1 MENGKYWLTLR
12 NLSKQN
18 GENKMESYNFKV
30 DLKGIIRLLSDNLYS
45 SEHVFLRELLQNA
58 ADAIAARKKAD
69 KEFREAKIT
78 VTYRRLKSGV
88 QLIFADN
95 GIGLNKEE
103 IHTFLSVIGQS
114 SKRDENVRNS
124 YIGQFGIGLLS
135 CFLVAN
141 EIKVLTRSA
150 KDEQSYQWVGKSDGS
165 YVITEPK
172 TKAEVGTQIF
182 LKLTESKAET
192 FTEQEIIRD
201 LSEYGFLITT
211 PIYFEGENEQRIVN
225 SNFIPWRQSF
235 CTADEIMHFGE
246 ELFGESFF
254 DVIPLVGEGIKG
266 YAYIS
271 TRQTSANTAN
281 HHKIFLK
288 NMFVTEDGKDIIP
301 KWAFFT
307 KCIINAE
314 DLTPTASREG
324 FTKDYKLLKLRNQ
337 IEKCIFDYFVSLS
350 QYDVRKL
357 KQLTRTHNVAIK
369 SLAVEN
375 DQIFKLFFPFLTFPT
390 NQGSLTGFQLV
401 NASKKVPVNY
411 CVEIDDFRRICPL
424 LEGTDSLLVNGG
436 YIYDANILQKLPK
449 YYKNV
454 RVQAFDEGSYENLLA
469 PPPQGL
475 LEEMETFLHFAE
487 YSLEPYHCSV
497 SLKSFSPGGLQALY
511 IQGEDALFAESMDS
525 GSLSGFFEGFDFGEE
540 QEEAGGNK
548 LYLNSNNSFIKSL
561 CRVQNEEL
569 AETIIQVIYMQAL
582 LAGHY
587 TLDGKQME
595 LMNKSLQR
603 LMEYALRGG
612 MDSGEYGA
620 GLL

>member
-1 MENGKYWLTLR
+1 MEN
-12 NLSKQN
+12 
-18 GENKMESYNFKV
+18 YNFKV

-58 ADAIAARKKAD
+58 VDAISARKKTD
-69 KEFREAKIT
+69 KEFKEGRIT

-114 SKRDENVRNS
+114 SKRNENVRSS

-141 EIKVLTRSA
+141 EIKVLTHSA
-150 KDEQSYQWVGKSDGS
+150 KEEQSYQWVGKSDGS

-172 TKAEVGTQIF
+172 KKAGVGTQIF

-192 FTEQEIIRD
+192 FTEQEIIKD
-201 LSEYGFLITT
+201 LSEYGFLIKT
-211 PIYFEGENEQRIVN
+211 PICFDGENEQRIVN

-235 CTADEIMHFGE
+235 CMADEIMSFGE
-246 ELFGESFF
+246 ELFDESLF
-254 DVIPLVGEGIKG
+254 DVIPLVGDGIKG

-271 TRQTSANTAN
+271 TRQTSVNTEN

-288 NMFVTEDGKDIIP
+288 NIFVTEDGKDIIP

-307 KCIINAE
+307 RCIINAD

-324 FTKDYKLLKLRNQ
+324 FTRDYKLMKLQNQ
-337 IEKCIFDYFVSLS
+337 IEKCIFDYFISLS

-357 KQLTRTHNVAIK
+357 KQLTSIHNVAIK
-369 SLAVEN
+369 SLVVEN
-375 DQIFKLFFPFLTFPT
+375 EQIFKLFFPFLTFPT
-390 NQGSLTGFQLV
+390 NKGMLTGFQLV
-401 NASKKVPVNY
+401 NASKKVPVNF

-436 YIYDANILQKLPK
+436 YIYDAKILQKLPK

-454 RVQAFDEGSYENLLA
+454 RVEAFNEGSYENLLA
-469 PPPQGL
+469 SPPQEI
-475 LEEMETFLHFAE
+475 LEAMEMFLHFAG
-487 YSLEPYHCSV
+487 YALEPYHCGV

-511 IQGEDALFAESMDS
+511 IQGDDELFADSMDI
-525 GSLSGFFEGFDFGEE
+525 GSLSGFFEGFDFGTQ

-561 CRVQNEEL
+561 CRVRNEEL
-569 AETIIQVIYMQAL
+569 AETIIQVIYIQAR

-587 TLDGKQME
+587 TLEGKEME

-603 LMEYALRGG
+603 LMEYAMGGG
-612 MDSGEYGA
+612 MDLGELGD